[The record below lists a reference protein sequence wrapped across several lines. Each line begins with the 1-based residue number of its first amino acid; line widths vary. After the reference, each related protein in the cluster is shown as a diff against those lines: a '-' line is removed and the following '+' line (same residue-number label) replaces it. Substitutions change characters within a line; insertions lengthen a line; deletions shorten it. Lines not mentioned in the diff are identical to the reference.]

1 MDTSAKTSEF
11 GFAVNGELI
20 FAERTDP
27 GVNADKLTFYIKT
40 SFEKHGIKF
49 SEIEYL
55 SLSNGPGSFTGLRI
69 GSAIAKGICFATG
82 CRLTEIN
89 TLDIIANKF
98 RSSGNVIS
106 LIFSN
111 TRNSEFYYCKYVK
124 NAEDLKR
131 VSDYQKGTEEEIF
144 TDGDEHF
151 VINASDPD
159 SIKED
164 IRKRITDVSEYSSIE
179 SQLKLTL
186 KEISEN
192 KFSDYKTSQPF
203 YMNEFIPKI

>member
-1 MDTSAKTSEF
+1 MQTDRDQYSA
-11 GFAVNGELI
+11 
-20 FAERTDP
+20 
-27 GVNADKLTFYIKT
+27 
-40 SFEKHGIKF
+40 
-49 SEIEYL
+49 
-55 SLSNGPGSFTGLRI
+55 
-69 GSAIAKGICFATG
+69 
-82 CRLTEIN
+82 
-89 TLDIIANKF
+89 DIIANKF
-98 RSSGNVIS
+98 RSSGKVIS

-151 VINASDPD
+151 VINALNPD
-159 SIKED
+159 SIKKISGREL
-164 IRKRITDVSEYSSIE
+164 RMSEYSSIE

-192 KFSDYKTSQPF
+192 KF
-203 YMNEFIPKI
+203 